1 MTNNWTTTNVTGILL
16 VLISRVI
23 CDDDD
28 DYYLGSTSS
37 EDEVTY
43 QDTLYDSRDY
53 PLNLEGS
60 LRQRMALNGAIADPG
75 KSFVCSPISAL
86 MPLGKLALGATGTCK
101 KQLEE
106 AVGVRSRPELKKS
119 FQSLLVGLRSLF
131 GVKLTVCSRI
141 YISTDHTLRSQ
152 FRSDAKEVFKS
163 TFKRIN
169 MHQPEKV
176 ARKINNWVREKTKN
190 LIPEIITPNSISPHA
205 SVILV
210 NAVYFSG
217 NWMNKFH
224 DIEMRDFYTATDI
237 RKVPMMTR
245 EGKYKYT
252 KNDAL
257 DCQMI
262 EIPYVGGQASFIIFL
277 PNTRDGLPLLLY
289 KLKLA
294 PDLMQT
300 AINKMRVENVILSMP
315 KFKTT
320 TELDLKV
327 SYEKLGLNEM
337 LKTQKSGLNEIVS
350 GDHHLYVSKAI
361 QKAVID
367 VNENGTEAAAAS
379 AVEISLLSFILT
391 KIKFEANRPFYYF
404 IKVRKE
410 KIFTGVY
417 N

>member
-1 MTNNWTTTNVTGILL
+1 MIRIFINGILL
-16 VLISRVI
+16 VLVSRVI

-28 DYYLGSTSS
+28 DYYFGSSS
-37 EDEVTY
+37 DEDGGAY
-43 QDTLYDSRDY
+43 QDTIYDSRDY
-53 PLNLEGS
+53 PLNMEGS
-60 LRQRMALNGAIADPG
+60 LRQRLALNGAIAEPG

-86 MPLGKLALGATGTCK
+86 MPLGKLALGATGTCRS
-101 KQLEE
+101 QLEE
-106 AVGVRSRPELKKS
+106 AVGVRSRSELKKS
-119 FQSLLVGLRSLF
+119 FQSLLAGLRSLS

-141 YISTDHTLRSQ
+141 YVSKEHTLKPEYTR
-152 FRSDAKEVFKS
+152 DAKEIFKS
-163 TFKRIN
+163 TIKRIN
-169 MHQPEKV
+169 MNKPDKV
-176 ARKINNWVREKTKN
+176 ARKINSWVKDKTKN
-190 LIPEIITPNSISPHA
+190 LIPEIIQPNSISPHA

-217 NWMNKFH
+217 NWMKRFR
-224 DIEMRDFYTATDI
+224 DIEMRDFYTATDV

-245 EGKYKYT
+245 EGKYKYA

-257 DCQMI
+257 DCQII
-262 EIPYVGGQASFIIFL
+262 EIPYVGGQASFIIIL
-277 PNTRDGLPLLLY
+277 PNTKDGLPMLLY

-294 PDLMQT
+294 SDLMQT
-300 AINKMRVENVILSMP
+300 GINKMRVENVIVSIP

-337 LKTQKSGLNEIVS
+337 LKSQNSGLNGIVK
-350 GDHHLYVSKAI
+350 GDKHLYVSKAI

-367 VNENGTEAAAAS
+367 VNEHGTEAAAAS
-379 AVEISLLSFILT
+379 AVEVSLLSLVLT
-391 KIKFEANRPFYYF
+391 KLKFEANRPFYYF

-410 KIFTGVY
+410 VLFTGVY